1 MKSYNFTIRLLG
13 SVEAE
18 SPLDAET
25 KINKHLDDLGQIESE
40 HLPLRWA
47 DAEYEIGV

>member
-18 SPLDAET
+18 SPLDAESQNISRSGGLT
-25 KINKHLDDLGQIESE
+25 PSM
-40 HLPLRWA
+40 R
-47 DAEYEIGV
+47 